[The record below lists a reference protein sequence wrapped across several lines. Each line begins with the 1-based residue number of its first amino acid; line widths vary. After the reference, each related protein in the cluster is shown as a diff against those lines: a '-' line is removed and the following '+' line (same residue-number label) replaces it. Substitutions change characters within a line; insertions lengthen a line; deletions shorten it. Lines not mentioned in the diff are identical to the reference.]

1 MGTPTPSQVGDAVV
15 DSGVDSE
22 VSPSSPES
30 NHNERL
36 SSVISDSIMETA
48 ETLLALKSSG
58 KTTTSNSPSSSS
70 SSSSCIAIHPDPLP
84 ITALPL
90 LPLPSSQN
98 PPILS
103 SHPIVVPSAKCVV
116 DEASKIQEYLRRGD
130 TAVVFPQHPDPI
142 SHHEKGSEDSPE
154 SDSVGYED
162 ESPEFA
168 LLCPKCSKPYHSIN
182 SLRDHLRDEHKIDP
196 SDLPDVLMGISTVG
210 KEPNDSGDL
219 VDCKVC
225 QKQFANVYRLQRHMI
240 SHDESVGLRRFKC
253 NDCGKAFKFKHHLK
267 EHVRIHTGDKPFE
280 CKHCGKR
287 FSHSGSYSS
296 HMTSKKCQSNKAKS
310 NHHLGSQDHSLN
322 DMDCQSGGPVSSAK
336 DLQLQTEALVSSL
349 TTPLALSTSVNTMTT
364 ASVSSVSPS
373 TSTTSNTSSST
384 VIQLPTEPAPMLA
397 TATAFNPL
405 FLNPFMLTSH
415 LAKPELMNPIKALIP
430 DLSLI
435 SPLNSLSKPH
445 IADTLANMFGKEE
458 LDNLRRM
465 LETVNATVT
474 RSLLEDN
481 LKKWSQEILTNNAI
495 LDQLSK
501 AQPIPPESTNGDS
514 DYPMSDGEDDG
525 TEDSANKRSRVRTQI
540 SDEQASI
547 LRGCYMI
554 NPKPKREEL
563 QQIAERIGHPFK
575 VVKVWFQNTRARDRR
590 EGRTSSTPS
599 KPITPFDVTLNNLPI
614 SLKNLSPLP
623 PNVVFSKFP
632 TPPAS
637 MTEFQPSPTAS
648 PRPPKAETPLDL
660 STKRSTPCETPPP
673 LVINSDPEDSED
685 EEIDDEEEGEED
697 DHEKMES
704 DESDEE
710 DLTSNTQNGDR
721 VTSGPPQTQDLLNNA
736 KKQFEK
742 MIQDKLVSLSPSAAA
757 SIVLP
762 TKPVEILPTKPLP
775 DENLVPVNGIYSCDQ
790 CDKTFTKKSSITR
803 HKYEHSDQ
811 RPHKCMDCDK
821 AFKHKH
827 HLTEHKRLHSGEKP
841 FQCPKCL
848 KRFSHSGSY
857 SQHINHRFSYCKPI
871 KDAN

>member
-1 MGTPTPSQVGDAVV
+1 MLFFRRSRIEDNADLSLFRIVRCVKNNLLMSIACRDTWFPMMSRWAWD
-15 DSGVDSE
+15 DSSAMTV
-22 VSPSSPES
+22 
-30 NHNERL
+30 ERL
-36 SSVISDSIMETA
+36 SNSNTISRYFSNQ
-48 ETLLALKSSG
+48 LKLFI
-58 KTTTSNSPSSSS
+58 KFHVT
-70 SSSSCIAIHPDPLP
+70 HPLH
-84 ITALPL
+84 
-90 LPLPSSQN
+90 SF
-98 PPILS
+98 
-103 SHPIVVPSAKCVV
+103 
-116 DEASKIQEYLRRGD
+116 QE
-130 TAVVFPQHPDPI
+130 HI
-142 SHHEKGSEDSPE
+142 
-154 SDSVGYED
+154 
-162 ESPEFA
+162 
-168 LLCPKCSKPYHSIN
+168 
-182 SLRDHLRDEHKIDP
+182 
-196 SDLPDVLMGISTVG
+196 
-210 KEPNDSGDL
+210 
-219 VDCKVC
+219 
-225 QKQFANVYRLQRHMI
+225 
-240 SHDESVGLRRFKC
+240 
-253 NDCGKAFKFKHHLK
+253 
-267 EHVRIHTGDKPFE
+267 RIHTGDKPFE

-296 HMTSKKCQSNKAKS
+296 HMTSKKCQNNKAKS
-310 NHHLGSQDHSLN
+310 NPPGSQDNSLN
-322 DMDCQSGGPVSSAK
+322 DMECLSVGPVSTAK
-336 DLQLQTEALVSSL
+336 DIQLQTEALVSSL
-349 TTPLALSTSVNTMTT
+349 TKPLALSTCVNTITT

-384 VIQLPTEPAPMLA
+384 VIQLPTEPAPMLSTSTT

-405 FLNPFMLTSH
+405 FLNPFMLTSQ
-415 LAKPELMNPIKALIP
+415 LAKPELMNPMKALLP

-514 DYPMSDGEDDG
+514 DYPMSDGDDDG
-525 TEDSANKRSRVRTQI
+525 TEESANKRSRVRTQI

-547 LRGCYMI
+547 LRGCYMV

-563 QQIAERIGHPFK
+563 QQIADRIGHPFK

-685 EEIDDEEEGEED
+685 EDDEEGEED
-697 DHEKMES
+697 EDHQDEKMES
-704 DESDEE
+704 DESDDE
-710 DLTSNTQNGDR
+710 DSTSNTQNGDSNN
-721 VTSGPPQTQDLLNNA
+721 SGPPQTQDLLNNA

-742 MIQDKLVSLSPSAAA
+742 MIQDKLVSLSPSAA

-803 HKYEHSDQ
+803 HKYEHSGKSFVHLRLRRDTLLNSLLLTLNYSLLQ
-811 RPHKCMDCDK
+811 TNAPTNVWIATRLSSTSTTWLSTSDCTRVRSRSNARNVWSDSRIPDLIVSTSTIGSRTANQLRMQTETTSSK
-821 AFKHKH
+821 SNTNSPTNPRHWNNH
-827 HLTEHKRLHSGEKP
+827 DDSLLT
-841 FQCPKCL
+841 
-848 KRFSHSGSY
+848 Y
-857 SQHINHRFSYCKPI
+857 
-871 KDAN
+871 